1 MILLG
6 ASVSPFVR
14 KVLVVADEK
23 GITFEHRPT
32 NPRTSEDPDYLVAS
46 PFRKIP
52 ALKDGDYS
60 LADSTAIINYLEA
73 KFPNPAVIPVEARA
87 RGKAIWFEEVA
98 DTILSL
104 AVSKV
109 FVNRVI
115 LPVFMNAPG
124 NDAEINEALTT
135 TLPPMLAYLESVA
148 PASGYLVGE
157 SFSIADI
164 AVVSELVNLS
174 LANAA
179 VDPATYPRLHAY
191 CERMI
196 ARPSFA
202 KLVAGDRAMLGM

>member
-14 KVLVVADEK
+14 KVLVVAGEK

-32 NPRTSEDPDYLVAS
+32 NPRTSDDPDYLLAS

-60 LADSTAIINYLEA
+60 LADSTAIINYFEA
-73 KFPNPAVIPVEARA
+73 KFPNPAVIPTEARA

-98 DTILSL
+98 DTILAP

-115 LPVFMNAPG
+115 LPLFMNTPG
-124 NDAEINEALTT
+124 NDAEVSEALKT
-135 TLPPMLAYLESVA
+135 TLPPMLAYLESMA
-148 PASGYLVGE
+148 PASGYLVGD

-164 AVVSELVNLS
+164 SVVSVLINLS
-174 LANAA
+174 LSNAP
-179 VDPATYPRLHAY
+179 VDPATYPKLHAY